1 MSEILPEKES
11 FLDFSYLSSAFY
23 NFVHISNDNF
33 KKINLPEDDEKFDK
47 EFEKLNFENYSNY
60 LEYMSYLNNREKEI
74 KKFKMKLI
82 KSVFNVE
89 FNEKKKEL
97 ILFELCGKMNISIF
111 ANKNKLI
118 KLLCPQI
125 INFTFDIYELIKLI
139 IKNMDVEY
147 LIEIDKITLDKNN
160 LSKENSLLKDKIKL
174 KKKVP
179 IADEKNEELKKEI
192 SQLKERMKL
201 FEQNNNNKIV
211 NKLED
216 QVKKLNDLSA
226 KQIEEKS
233 QLEGQVK
240 KLNDLMA
247 KQIEEKAQL
256 KGQVKK
262 LNDLMAK
269 QIEEKAQLEGKV
281 KKLSDLSAKQ
291 IEEKAQLESKVKK
304 LSDLSAKQIEE
315 KSQLEDQMKK
325 IKKSNDYLFN
335 EIEEMKKKNLADE
348 SYQYM
353 KKLNIQI
360 LKEGIAFNN
369 KNLDHYKTNNDFD
382 NLKLEL
388 VKRDLNINGLERLI
402 NVLSEDL
409 IVKGAQIDKLIEE
422 VEGLKKTKK

>member
-125 INFTFDIYELIKLI
+125 INFIFDIYELIKLI

-192 SQLKERMKL
+192 SQLKEQMKL
-201 FEQNNNNKIV
+201 FEKNNNNKIV

-256 KGQVKK
+256 EGQVKK
-262 LNDLMAK
+262 LNDLS
-269 QIEEKAQLEGKV
+269 V
-281 KKLSDLSAKQ
+281 
-291 IEEKAQLESKVKK
+291 
-304 LSDLSAKQIEE
+304 KQIEE

-353 KKLNIQI
+353 KRLNIQI

-369 KNLDHYKTNNDFD
+369 KNLDHYKTNNDLN

>member
-60 LEYMSYLNNREKEI
+60 VEYMSYLNNREKEI

-192 SQLKERMKL
+192 SQLKEQMKL
-201 FEQNNNNKIV
+201 FEKNNNNKIV

-256 KGQVKK
+256 EGQVKK
-262 LNDLMAK
+262 LNDLS
-269 QIEEKAQLEGKV
+269 V
-281 KKLSDLSAKQ
+281 
-291 IEEKAQLESKVKK
+291 
-304 LSDLSAKQIEE
+304 KQIEE

>member
-353 KKLNIQI
+353 KRLNIQI

>member
-47 EFEKLNFENYSNY
+47 EFKKLNFENYSNY
-60 LEYMSYLNNREKEI
+60 LEYMSYLNIREKEI
-74 KKFKMKLI
+74 RKFKMKLI

-192 SQLKERMKL
+192 SQLKEQMKL
-201 FEQNNNNKIV
+201 FEKNNNNKIV

-256 KGQVKK
+256 EGQVKK
-262 LNDLMAK
+262 LNDLS
-269 QIEEKAQLEGKV
+269 V
-281 KKLSDLSAKQ
+281 
-291 IEEKAQLESKVKK
+291 
-304 LSDLSAKQIEE
+304 KQIEE

-353 KKLNIQI
+353 KRLNIQI

-369 KNLDHYKTNNDFD
+369 KNLDHYKTNNDLN

-388 VKRDLNINGLERLI
+388 AKRDLNINGLERLI

>member
-60 LEYMSYLNNREKEI
+60 LEYMSYLNIREKEI
-74 KKFKMKLI
+74 RKFKMKLI

-192 SQLKERMKL
+192 SQLKEQMKL
-201 FEQNNNNKIV
+201 FEKNNNNKIV

-256 KGQVKK
+256 EGQVKK
-262 LNDLMAK
+262 LNDLS
-269 QIEEKAQLEGKV
+269 V
-281 KKLSDLSAKQ
+281 
-291 IEEKAQLESKVKK
+291 
-304 LSDLSAKQIEE
+304 KQIEE

-353 KKLNIQI
+353 KRLNIQI

-369 KNLDHYKTNNDFD
+369 KNLDHYKTNNDLN

-388 VKRDLNINGLERLI
+388 AKRDLNINGLERLI

>member
-60 LEYMSYLNNREKEI
+60 LEYMSYLNIREKEI
-74 KKFKMKLI
+74 RKFKMKLI

-125 INFTFDIYELIKLI
+125 INFIFDIYELIKLI

-192 SQLKERMKL
+192 SQLKEQMKL
-201 FEQNNNNKIV
+201 FEKNNNNKIV

-256 KGQVKK
+256 EGQVKK
-262 LNDLMAK
+262 LNDLS
-269 QIEEKAQLEGKV
+269 V
-281 KKLSDLSAKQ
+281 
-291 IEEKAQLESKVKK
+291 
-304 LSDLSAKQIEE
+304 KQIEE

-353 KKLNIQI
+353 KRLNIQI

-369 KNLDHYKTNNDFD
+369 KNLDHYKTNNDLN

>member
-1 MSEILPEKES
+1 MW
-11 FLDFSYLSSAFY
+11 
-23 NFVHISNDNF
+23 
-33 KKINLPEDDEKFDK
+33 NL
-47 EFEKLNFENYSNY
+47 
-60 LEYMSYLNNREKEI
+60 
-74 KKFKMKLI
+74 MK
-82 KSVFNVE
+82 
-89 FNEKKKEL
+89 KKKEL

-147 LIEIDKITLDKNN
+147 LIEIDKITLEKNN